1 MDIHPAYETVSNLVV
16 VISAELRQYVEAY
29 ESGEFHGIHNEMPQV
44 HALITHAQ
52 DIRDA
57 EYHDL
62 NAIQSWL
69 LDVAIVG
76 PTLWD

>member
-1 MDIHPAYETVSNLVV
+1 MSAYPAYEAVSNLVV
-16 VISAELRQYVEAY
+16 VISAELGQYVEAY
-29 ESGEFHGIHNEMPQV
+29 ESGEFHGTHDEMPQV
-44 HALITHAQ
+44 RALISQAQ
-52 DIRDA
+52 DIRDD
-57 EYHDL
+57 EFHDL